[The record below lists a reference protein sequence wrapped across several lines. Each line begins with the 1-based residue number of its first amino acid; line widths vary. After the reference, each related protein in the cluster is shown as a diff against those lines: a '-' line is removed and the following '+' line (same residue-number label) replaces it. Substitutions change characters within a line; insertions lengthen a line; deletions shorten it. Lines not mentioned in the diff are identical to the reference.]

1 MSVATARIAFLYEG
15 MPRRSAAPSSSS
27 SRQLLR
33 SGCVVRH
40 HKRPPTLSIRFI
52 CQIASVE
59 EHLSRQT
66 ISTAS
71 WRWRMTIHCG
81 IESPPVSVDSVQ
93 AGISTNHLQS
103 PLSTAVRPRGRVSRG
118 LPAMNKSLPR
128 RLLDRAEAVSYL
140 RLDDD
145 KLQPLIDTRQITPIR
160 ISGAERFDLNDLD
173 ELIKAYKATASRRK

>member
-1 MSVATARIAFLYEG
+1 LVKFATCPSGIPRYERRWQIKFDAEQAAGKVRDLRRPTGDHHSPQTPRNIARHPTTERIQRVCGRGKTTSPSLLSTSNPKESARVFSGIMSVPTARIAFLYEG

-33 SGCVVRH
+33 SGCVVCH
-40 HKRPPTLSIRFI
+40 HKRPPTLSTRFI

-81 IESPPVSVDSVQ
+81 
-93 AGISTNHLQS
+93 
-103 PLSTAVRPRGRVSRG
+103 
-118 LPAMNKSLPR
+118 
-128 RLLDRAEAVSYL
+128 
-140 RLDDD
+140 
-145 KLQPLIDTRQITPIR
+145 
-160 ISGAERFDLNDLD
+160 
-173 ELIKAYKATASRRK
+173 